1 MMVNKNLGKKYLA
14 EILKKRTGYSL
25 LFSKKLIDD
34 LLEIIKFQIKNNK
47 VIFKNFGSFEI
58 LSKKK
63 RLGRNPKTKETF
75 EIPQRISIKFVA
87 SKNLQKKMNFQ

>member
-1 MMVNKNLGKKYLA
+1 MVNKTLGKKYLA

-34 LLEIIKFQIKNNK
+34 VLEIIKLQIKYNK
-47 VIFKNFGSFEI
+47 EIFKKLGSFEI

-63 RLGRNPKTKETF
+63 IEGTQK
-75 EIPQRISIKFVA
+75 
-87 SKNLQKKMNFQ
+87 QKKHLKYLKGYPLNLWRRKFTKK

>member
-1 MMVNKNLGKKYLA
+1 MMVNKTLGKKYLA
-14 EILKKRTGYSL
+14 EILKKRTGYPL

-34 LLEIIKFQIKNNK
+34 LLEIIKFQIKDNK

-75 EIPQRISIKFVA
+75 EIPQRISIKFVT
-87 SKNLQKKMNFQ
+87 SKNLRKKMNFQ